1 MMMWI
6 ISLLILCSL
15 VAGCSESVVEPQS
28 DIEKLREMT
37 AEERFSESVRGDE
50 IEKYLYDIE
59 NDDNEVEPN
68 DLNRLRLSNGR
79 AEAVTKEEMILDSHL
94 LNQLWSHSYALY
106 EVYGGQDSFSQA
118 HEQLIATIEDEYA
131 EGEETEYDDFIALI
145 SDHYAF
151 ITDQQLLIDG
161 SPFYDRDHQFF
172 ITEELAFVK
181 DDNNTYWLYKDGH
194 KQDKVVSIN
203 GDDPDPYLLPS
214 LNFEGELVYFPGMYT
229 DYLPQQLWDIDLENQ
244 ETLEVAVRQS
254 GLDRLR
260 DTSFDVYEDEEVP
273 IVQMRNMLV
282 YKEDSYNYED
292 MLGSADQVA
301 EAPSFILDLRNNNHG
316 HIKFA
321 QEWYKRLTSHEPSI
335 KSYSAQLITPTTL
348 TFLEDKVERNREA
361 GVEWKGLLDTED
373 PFNINEF
380 QNETQLQWRIEEMAT
395 DDLTELDSTVYILID
410 EATSA
415 SAEILVAYLRQHP
428 NVYIVGTPSKG
439 AMSSGNS
446 QLVELPHSGAKVSI
460 PSMLRFHPQFLEKE
474 AIGIEPDLWVY
485 PRFAR
490 ERVVK
495 WIENNHDDL

>member
-1 MMMWI
+1 MMTWI

-15 VAGCSESVVEPQS
+15 IAGCSEVVEPIS
-28 DIEKLREMT
+28 DIEKLRDIT
-37 AEERFSESVRGDE
+37 IEERFSESVRRDE
-50 IEKYLYDIE
+50 IEKYLHKE
-59 NDDNEVEPN
+59 NGDNEIESD
-68 DLNRLRLSNGR
+68 DLNMLKVSNGR
-79 AEAVTKEEMILDSHL
+79 AETVTKEEMLLDSHL
-94 LNQLWSHSYALY
+94 LNQIWSHSYALY

-118 HEQLIATIEDEYA
+118 HELLTATIEDEYS
-131 EGEETEYDDFIALI
+131 EGEEANYEEFIALI

-161 SPFYDRDHQFF
+161 SPFFDREHQFY
-172 ITEELAFVK
+172 ITEELTFVK
-181 DDNNTYWLYKDGH
+181 DDNNNYWLYKDNH
-194 KQDKVVSIN
+194 KKDKVVSIN
-203 GDDPDPYLLPS
+203 GDDPDVYLLPS

-229 DYLPQQLWDIDLENQ
+229 DYLPQKLWDIDLENQ
-244 ETLEVAVRQS
+244 ETIEVTVRQS

-273 IVQMRNMLV
+273 IIQLRNMLV

-292 MLGSADQVA
+292 MLGSVDQV
-301 EAPSFILDLRNNNHG
+301 EDESTFILDLRNNNQG

-335 KSYSAQLITPTTL
+335 KSYSAQLMTPTTI

-361 GVEWKGLLDTED
+361 GVEWGGLLDTED
-373 PFNINEF
+373 PFNINEYHDV
-380 QNETQLQWRIEEMAT
+380 TRLQWSIEEMET
-395 DDLTELDSTVYILID
+395 DGITELDSTIYILID

-428 NVYIVGTPSKG
+428 NVYIVGAPSEG

-446 QLVELPHSGAKVSI
+446 QLIELPHSGAKVSI
-460 PSMLRFHPQFLEKE
+460 PSMFRYHPQFLEKE

-495 WIENNHDDL
+495 WIDNNNDDL